1 MTATIEG
8 AGVEL
13 ACEVRGE
20 GTPVLLVH
28 GMAADARSWTPLS
41 DALAAAGTARTIAYD
56 RRGYGASGAPE
67 PYERTTVSEQAQDAR
82 AVLQAFAADAPALA
96 CGADLGALV
105 VLDLLVHGPG
115 LLRGAV
121 LIAPPVHQFSL
132 DATEVLS
139 RERAAL
145 EEALRDDGPEAAVAV
160 LRADADAVA
169 RAAHRAVFA
178 DYAGLASWPV
188 TRAELRA
195 VDVPV
200 VVIAAADAPAHLRE
214 EAEALVRLLPH
225 GRRVED
231 GDPLAPLRELLADAS
246 PPPARARS

>member
-1 MTATIEG
+1 MTMTIQG

-13 ACEVRGE
+13 ACEVRGD
-20 GTPVLLVH
+20 GVPVLLVH
-28 GMAADARSWTPLS
+28 GMASDARSWTWLS
-41 DALAAAGTARTIAYD
+41 DELAAGATRTIAYD
-56 RRGYGASGAPE
+56 RRGYGGSEAPE
-67 PYERTTVSEQAQDAR
+67 PYEGTTVMEQAQDAR
-82 AVLQAFAADAPALA
+82 AVLHAFAGDAGTLA
-96 CGADLGALV
+96 CGADLGALI
-105 VLDLLVHGPG
+105 VLDLLVHSPG

-121 LIAPPVHQFSL
+121 LVAPPVHQFSL

-145 EEALRDDGPEAAVAV
+145 EQALRDGGPEAAVAV
-160 LRADADAVA
+160 LRADADAVV

-178 DYAGLASWPV
+178 DYGGLASWPV

-200 VVIAAADAPAHLRE
+200 VVVTPADAPAHLRE
-214 EAEALVRLLPH
+214 EAEALVRLLPQ

-231 GDPLAPLRELLADAS
+231 GDPLAPLRELLAE
-246 PPPARARS
+246 P